1 MGLDPSVFG
10 YITKEEEYKDK
21 AFIIKEGSHGSW
33 IYLILQGKV
42 KVKKT
47 SSRGMVVLATLTEGE
62 VFGELVLWEH
72 GELARTASVVAEGPV
87 RVGIL
92 DTEQLRK
99 DYEAI
104 PPTLRALIK
113 ALMRR
118 LIETTEKAVVL
129 AGEDAD
135 SS

>member
-1 MGLDPSVFG
+1 VGIDPSVLG
-10 YITKEEEYKDK
+10 YVTKEEEHKDK
-21 AFIIKEGSHGSW
+21 GFIIKEGSHGAW
-33 IYLILQGKV
+33 IYVILQGKV

-47 SSRGMVVLATLTEGE
+47 SPRGMVVLATLTEGE

-104 PPTLRALIK
+104 PPRLRALIK
-113 ALMRR
+113 TMMTR
-118 LIETTEKAVVL
+118 LIETTEKAVAL
-129 AGEDAD
+129 AGEVED